1 MAITDHPTRPEPNLF
16 LHAGIWQVACAEC
29 GAILTEHR
37 WQQVAER
44 RARRVTCP
52 ICRGGTA
59 A

>member
-1 MAITDHPTRPEPNLF
+1 MATTDHPTRPEPNLF
-16 LHAGIWQVACAEC
+16 LHAGIWQACCPSC
-29 GAILTEHR
+29 GHILVESG

-52 ICRGGTA
+52 ICRGGNA